1 MDQEQIN
8 GYIYD
13 KRQNMLANENIG
25 KLLWKLSFPA
35 GIGMFVMVLYNV
47 VDTIFIG
54 HVVGPLGIA
63 ALTIVFPIQ
72 MLIMCV
78 GLMIGIGG
86 ASLISRL
93 LGARDFDKAER
104 ALGNAIHSIVI
115 LGILF
120 TLIGLS
126 KSSFWLKLMGA
137 SETVLPYAKDYLDI
151 ILLGAVFRIFAM
163 GINNL
168 VRAEGN
174 AIVAMISMI
183 IGATLN
189 ILLDAFFIIGLAM
202 GVRGAAIA
210 TVLSQVITSLY
221 LIHYYLYRNST
232 LKIRL
237 KNFILKYTI
246 VREIAVIGLS
256 AFVRN
261 ASSSFVI
268 IILNRT
274 LVAYSGDLAVAAY
287 GIVHRVMH
295 FVLMPNISIGQGLL
309 PILGFSY
316 GAKRTDRALQ
326 VIKLSIIIATIFSVV
341 SCLIIFIF
349 TNPIMRIFTT
359 DNSLIVES
367 VHAARLIFLL
377 FYFVGFQIVGSVVF
391 QAIGK
396 AVPAFLIA
404 TSRQVLFLL
413 PLILI
418 LPKFFH
424 LNGIWLSFP
433 IADGLSFILTLLLL
447 IPYILELRNV
457 TALEKRAIAQI

>member
-1 MDQEQIN
+1 MDQEQIDN
-8 GYIYD
+8 YTYD
-13 KRQNMLANENIG
+13 KRQNMLANESMG
-25 KLLWKLSFPA
+25 KLLWKFSFPA

-47 VDTIFIG
+47 VDTIFVG
-54 HVVGPLGIA
+54 HVVGPVGIA

-72 MLIMCV
+72 MLIMCL
-78 GLMIGIGG
+78 GLLIGIGG
-86 ASLISRL
+86 ASLVARL

-104 ALGNAIHSIVI
+104 ALGNAIVSIVI

-120 TLIGLS
+120 TFIGLS
-126 KSSFWLKLMGA
+126 ESSFWLKLMGA
-137 SETVLPYAKDYLDI
+137 SEEVLPYSKVYLDI

-163 GINNL
+163 GVNNL

-174 AIVAMISMI
+174 AIVPMISML

-189 ILLDAFFIIGLAM
+189 VLLDAFFIIGLAM
-202 GVRGAAIA
+202 GIRGAAIA
-210 TVLSQVITSLY
+210 TVLSQITTSIY
-221 LIHYYLYRNST
+221 LIHYYLFRNST
-232 LKIRL
+232 LKIHL

-246 VREIAVIGLS
+246 IYEIAAIGLS

-261 ASSSFVI
+261 ASSSFAI

-287 GIVHRVMH
+287 GIVNRVMY

-309 PILGFSY
+309 PILGFTY
-316 GAKRTDRALQ
+316 GAKRNDRALQ
-326 VIKLSIIIATIFSVV
+326 VIKLSIIVATIFSVI
-341 SCLIIFIF
+341 SCLIIYIF

-359 DNSLIVES
+359 DNLLIVES
-367 VHAARLIFLL
+367 THAARLIFLL
-377 FYFVGFQIVGSVVF
+377 FYFVGFQVVGSVVF

-404 TSRQVLFLL
+404 TSRQFLFLL

-418 LPKFFH
+418 LPKFFQ
-424 LNGIWLSFP
+424 LNGVWLSFP
-433 IADGLSFILTLLLL
+433 IADGLSFILTLFLL
-447 IPYILELRNV
+447 IPYILELRNE
-457 TALEKRAIAQI
+457 TMLEKRAIAQV